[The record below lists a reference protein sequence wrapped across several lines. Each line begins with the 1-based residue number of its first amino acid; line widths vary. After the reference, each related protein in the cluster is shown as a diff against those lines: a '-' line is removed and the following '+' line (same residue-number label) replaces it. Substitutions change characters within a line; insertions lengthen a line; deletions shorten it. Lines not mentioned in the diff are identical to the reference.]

1 MGRPSNPDLTLPW
14 KINMP
19 ATLAGK
25 VEYLLWDAI
34 HNKPRYGAR
43 NKLIVA
49 LLESWLSEQE
59 TGAKTPVPTL
69 ADLKQPS

>member
-25 VEYLLWDAI
+25 VEYLLWDPI

-59 TGAKTPVPTL
+59 TGRKTAVPS
-69 ADLKQPS
+69 LKELQI